1 MLQSF
6 VSASSS
12 ARSTAKRALIGVA
25 LVVIGYVA
33 ALLGPAP
40 SVAIPSGPGGNASD
54 GSAAA
59 QPASHST
66 SPPGAAST
74 GRMQEAFDYFPDH
87 YTNQAGE
94 VADQAST
101 F

>member
-12 ARSTAKRALIGVA
+12 AMSTAKRALIGVA

-33 ALLGPAP
+33 ALLGPA
-40 SVAIPSGPGGNASD
+40 SVAIPNGPGGNASD
-54 GSAAA
+54 AGAAA
-59 QPASHST
+59 QPASDST

-74 GRMQEAFDYFPDH
+74 RGMQQDFDYFPDH
-87 YTNQAGE
+87 YTNQARE